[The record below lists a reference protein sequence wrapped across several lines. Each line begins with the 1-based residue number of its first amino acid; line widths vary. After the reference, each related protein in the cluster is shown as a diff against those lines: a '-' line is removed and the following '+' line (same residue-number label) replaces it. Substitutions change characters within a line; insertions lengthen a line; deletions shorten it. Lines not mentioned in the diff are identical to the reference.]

1 MSSRRSNANT
11 KKHSSKVAP
20 APQPYC
26 AHCFNLGKDESVF
39 RSHWLRASPDP
50 SSPVVC
56 PELLATECSYCF
68 KQGHT
73 KSRCPIIL
81 AQEKAAKK
89 EEWRLKL
96 QAEAEEKAKKEVKAP
111 KVKGVSKFAAL
122 MEDSD
127 SEDEKPVMKV
137 SKNINVTKK
146 IEEFPALPSSKKVAP
161 TAPQANSYAAMT
173 AKSKSAYED
182 DQYLKSKLVKAV
194 VPPMPKLVREQVVD
208 IPLNSDDIWDGFDP
222 ENDDE
227 VEYMIQ
233 KIEDEM
239 EYNKIKIEQ
248 KYASNLTLAQWCATN
263 DSDDEDW

>member
-1 MSSRRSNANT
+1 MSSRKSNANS
-11 KKHSSKVAP
+11 KRPSSKVAP

-39 RSHWLRASPDP
+39 RSHWLRASPEP

-96 QAEAEEKAKKEVKAP
+96 QAEAEEKAKKEIKAP
-111 KVKGVSKFAAL
+111 KVKGGSKFAAL

-127 SEDEKPVMKV
+127 SDSEEDKPVMKV
-137 SKNINVTKK
+137 SKNIKVTQK
-146 IEEFPALPSSKKVAP
+146 IEEFPALSSSKKVVP
-161 TAPQANSYAAMT
+161 TAPQASSYAAMA
-173 AKSKSAYED
+173 AKSKSEYED

-208 IPLNSDDIWDGFDP
+208 TVTDGFW
-222 ENDDE
+222 E
-227 VEYMIQ
+227 EYDSDQ
-233 KIEDEM
+233 EDEADYIM
-239 EYNKIKIEQ
+239 RKTSQQKFASDLSLEQ
-248 KYASNLTLAQWCATN
+248 WTAI